1 MPDPWVPSTRM
12 LSLSMSFLH
21 DPKYL
26 TTLVTALVKKFDGEI
41 RISQAE
47 MESVKLSDL
56 VSMYYDTATNE
67 IILTALATDELTD
80 QELEN

>member
-1 MPDPWVPSTRM
+1 M
-12 LSLSMSFLH
+12 LSMGTALTKSFLS

-47 MESVKLSDL
+47 MEDVHLSDL
-56 VSMYYDTATNE
+56 VSMYYDVTTNE
-67 IILTALATDELTD
+67 IILTVIATADLID
-80 QELEN
+80 QEFEN

>member
-1 MPDPWVPSTRM
+1 MGTA
-12 LSLSMSFLH
+12 LTKSFLS

-47 MESVKLSDL
+47 MEDVHLSDL
-56 VSMYYDTATNE
+56 VSMYYDVTTNE
-67 IILTALATDELTD
+67 IILTVIATADLID
-80 QELEN
+80 QEFEN

>member
-1 MPDPWVPSTRM
+1 M
-12 LSLSMSFLH
+12 LSMGTALTKSFLS

-47 MESVKLSDL
+47 MEDVHLSDL
-56 VSMYYDTATNE
+56 VSMYYDVTTNE
-67 IILTALATDELTD
+67 IILTSLAMDEFVD
-80 QELEN
+80 GELEN

>member
-1 MPDPWVPSTRM
+1 
-12 LSLSMSFLH
+12 MSFLD

-56 VSMYYDTATNE
+56 VSMYYDITTNE
-67 IILTALATDELTD
+67 IILTALATDELID